1 MPEHDGADHL
11 LTEKGPGK
19 IPVWAYGVGIAG
31 VVVAWQLFK
40 GSSGTSASATSP
52 QDSSGQQGTGQG
64 DATTVTT
71 VTRSGGRGW
80 RPPWKG
86 WGPGAGGI
94 SAPSSNEQWEAV
106 AADWLIGLGNQPG
119 EVHDA
124 LTDYLD
130 GESQSGHRDAHERAL
145 VRLATNQWGAPPEP
159 PGTPVGNPGWAPQSR
174 GRLLG
179 PGSPGGD
186 IPVGSDVPP
195 GEVASTGGTNMTGE
209 GGGGS
214 GSGATKDTTNL
225 HETIKVEDRR
235 RRR

>member
-1 MPEHDGADHL
+1 MAELHEGGAEHL

-31 VVVAWQLFK
+31 IVVVWQLMGHSSQSQSDPSAQ
-40 GSSGTSASATSP
+40 GSG
-52 QDSSGQQGTGQG
+52 QGTGQG

-94 SAPSSNEQWEAV
+94 SAPGSNEQWEAL

-130 GESQSGHRDAHERAL
+130 GENQSGRRDSHERAL
-145 VRLATNQWGAPPEP
+145 VRLALNQWGNPPEP
-159 PGTPVGNPGWAPQSR
+159 PGTPVGNPGWAPKSR
-174 GRLLG
+174 GRILG
-179 PGSPGGD
+179 PGSPQGD
-186 IPVGSDVPP
+186 IPIGSDAPP
-195 GEVASTGGTNMTGE
+195 DLAGSGGASGGVTGGV
-209 GGGGS
+209 GGGT
-214 GSGATKDTTNL
+214 TKDVTNVRV
-225 HETIKVEDRR
+225 KVEDPRR
-235 RRR
+235 RRRR